1 MKLTRGKLIE
11 TLRRKNEGW
20 TTYQARKIAGIT
32 VRRVNQIWKQYQ
44 ESGQVPGLIR
54 PGRPAKPIELWER
67 KLVKDAYHKYMVSA
81 STLEK
86 CIDKDYGQHIP
97 HNKIHRIMVDS
108 GLVKMTTK
116 KYKRKKWVRYER
128 RHSLQAVHLDWC
140 YDPVQ
145 SKWVL
150 PVIDNASRMLLSLL
164 EVKNATTD
172 ASIQAIQQ
180 ALKHGPIRECITD
193 RGTQFTKNMGKSRF
207 TDFLRE
213 RGIKHILCRVNHP
226 QTNGKSEIFNKLY
239 RRHRHSFPDKEGFVK
254 WYNEIRPHLSLRFDV
269 LETPAQSFEREKR
282 KEEEKVKNEKTI
294 EIIEGK

>member
-1 MKLTRGKLIE
+1 MATR
-11 TLRRKNEGW
+11 
-20 TTYQARKIAGIT
+20 
-32 VRRVNQIWKQYQ
+32 
-44 ESGQVPGLIR
+44 
-54 PGRPAKPIELWER
+54 
-67 KLVKDAYHKYMVSA
+67 
-81 STLEK
+81 
-86 CIDKDYGQHIP
+86 
-97 HNKIHRIMVDS
+97 
-108 GLVKMTTK
+108 

-150 PVIDNASRMLLSLL
+150 PVLDDASRMLLSLL

-172 ASIQAIQQ
+172 ASIEAIKQ
-180 ALKHGPIRECITD
+180 ALKHGRIRECITD
-193 RGTQFTKNMGKSRF
+193 RGTQFTKSMGKSRF

-239 RRHRHSFPDKEGFVK
+239 RRHRHSFPDKEGFVR

-269 LETPAQSFEREKR
+269 LETPAQAFERKKR
-282 KEEEKVKNEKTI
+282 KEEEKVKNEKAI